1 MRYDYDSTNQNYN
14 NTGSTEEVYGSFDE
28 NQTEGYVDLNRVG
41 VRADLINTYK
51 EIDFAVSLKEQE
63 EQAKQEEIN
72 RNSNFDDA
80 YNNFEENKSGGENQ
94 PPKKKSKKL
103 LIGIIISSVVV
114 IVIAVLLFIFVIN
127 PMIFKDNGN
136 DTAIVLT
143 ESDMQDMQYE
153 INLLYADD
161 LKSSIKDGY
170 KVSDLDGYRLELK
183 NAPSG
188 ELKTSIINELNTI
201 ENYMNDSET
210 LKVYEDL
217 GYNLEPA
224 IVGDTCSKIQQ
235 GTDKY
240 TVDGLKATIYNRAGA
255 VIKERNEYVGIKG
268 ELSKVS
274 DPINFSESNYQS
286 RIDTINHTIN
296 KAEVQSMFDS
306 LVADKEV
313 AVAEKAMK
321 EAKSEQERK
330 DAEASLGE
338 AKKRQEETDQALADA
353 QSALEEALKKLEEK
367 ETEGITE
374 EVSKSEKS
382 SEVSSEENSDNN
394 LL

>member
-1 MRYDYDSTNQNYN
+1 M
-14 NTGSTEEVYGSFDE
+14 GSTEEVYDSFDK
-28 NQTEGYVDLNRVG
+28 NYSEGYVDLNRAG
-41 VRADLINTYK
+41 LRDDLINAYK

-63 EQAKQEEIN
+63 EQAKQEEIS
-72 RNSNFDDA
+72 RNSNFKDEFDS
-80 YNNFEENKSGGENQ
+80 FEENKSGGENK

-103 LIGIIISSVVV
+103 LIGIIISSSVV
-114 IVIAVLLFIFVIN
+114 IVTVVLLFIFVIN
-127 PMIFKDNGN
+127 PMISKDNGN

-153 INLLYADD
+153 INLLYTDD

-170 KVSDLDGYRLELK
+170 KVSDLDEYRLKLK

-188 ELKTSIINELNTI
+188 ELKTSMLNELNTI

-217 GYNLEPA
+217 GYNLEPT
-224 IVGDTCSKIQQ
+224 IVDDTCLKIQQ

-255 VIKERNEYVGIKG
+255 VIKERNEYVGIKE
-268 ELSKVS
+268 ELLKVS
-274 DPINFSESNYQS
+274 NPINFSESNYQS
-286 RIDTINHTIN
+286 RIDTINHTVN

-306 LVADKEV
+306 LIADKEV

-321 EAKSEQERK
+321 EAKSEKEKK
-330 DAEASLGE
+330 DAKASLGE
-338 AKKRQEETDQALADA
+338 AKKRQEETDKALADA

-374 EVSKSEKS
+374 RATEKASKGEQS
-382 SEVSSEENSDNN
+382 SEVSSEESSDNN